1 MNRVMPKQ
9 YSIAEARN
17 HFTAIVRDVER
28 EAAVELTRRGK
39 PVAVLLSIQE
49 YNRLSSGTGGFWK
62 AFTAFR
68 KRVNLQE
75 LAIDPDIFT
84 GLRDQSPGRE
94 VSL

>member
-1 MNRVMPKQ
+1 MPKQ

-17 HFTAIVRDVER
+17 RFTAIVRDVER
-28 EAAVELTRRGK
+28 ESAVELTRRGK

-49 YNRLSSGTGGFWK
+49 YKRLSGNKGGFWK

-68 KRVNLQE
+68 NRVNLQE
-75 LAIDPDIFT
+75 LGIEPDIFT

>member
-1 MNRVMPKQ
+1 MPKQ

-17 HFTAIVRDVER
+17 RFTAIVRDVEQ
-28 EAAVELTRRGK
+28 ETAIELTRRGK
-39 PVAVLLSIQE
+39 PVAVLISIQE
-49 YNRLSSGTGGFWK
+49 YKRLSSNRGGFWK

-68 KRVNLQE
+68 NRVNLQE
-75 LAIDPDIFT
+75 LGIEPEIFT